1 MLVINP
7 VQTFPL
13 ENIERYQS
21 NVHRSGLKH
30 MHVKMESGLE
40 HRHLQLVLDN
50 ITSEDAF
57 PGESVIIIRS
67 NDSLWITHQG

>member
-1 MLVINP
+1 
-7 VQTFPL
+7 
-13 ENIERYQS
+13 
-21 NVHRSGLKH
+21 

-67 NDSLWITHQG
+67 NDNLWITHQG